1 MTQILPYTTH
11 FLLYH
16 LKKQF
21 ELYSESILKR
31 HNTKLL
37 RLWKQQRF
45 KSPDCLLNLSSK
57 KLTLVEENALRCG
70 LKHHILPQKLDADA
84 VKLSIEKVVY
94 SAIRDTGITV
104 DHEFRDNVKFC
115 TQSFLSNSKSLCSSK
130 VNQTLHRT
138 LSLLAKDKTIKI
150 CKYDKGTGTVILNSN
165 DYFDKMDQIVNDTSK
180 FQQVEVFENK
190 DHPVIKKENSVSYY
204 IRKYLKPVVS
214 EETANNLMPTGS
226 QCGKLYGLCKV
237 HKSNFPM
244 RPVVSMIGTPEYQLA
259 KYLDNLIKPNIP
271 DTYMLTSTK
280 NFIDRINS
288 TNVKPNDIMVSFDVC
303 SLFTNVPLA
312 ETIDI
317 ITEYCFSNQAKLI
330 PPVDKKIFKKLLK
343 LATGGLFM
351 YNGRLYKQIDGVAMG
366 SPLGPTIANFF
377 LANLEMEMF
386 KKTNLIKPTVY
397 LRYVDDVF
405 AVFDCNETLVNFF
418 NFINKLHPN
427 LKFTLERANDTLP
440 FLDVEVKIIG
450 DYFETCV
457 YRKKT
462 HTNVLLNYNAM
473 VPKKW
478 KIGLILCL
486 LNRAWCICST
496 SELFTTETAKLRKM
510 FFDNNYPIRLFNQIL
525 EKFMAN
531 RNVVTEKI
539 DEVSFRFILKIPYV
553 GQPSFQF
560 QKKNGYFV

>member
-1 MTQILPYTTH
+1 
-11 FLLYH
+11 
-16 LKKQF
+16 
-21 ELYSESILKR
+21 
-31 HNTKLL
+31 
-37 RLWKQQRF
+37 
-45 KSPDCLLNLSSK
+45 
-57 KLTLVEENALRCG
+57 
-70 LKHHILPQKLDADA
+70 
-84 VKLSIEKVVY
+84 
-94 SAIRDTGITV
+94 
-104 DHEFRDNVKFC
+104 
-115 TQSFLSNSKSLCSSK
+115 
-130 VNQTLHRT
+130 
-138 LSLLAKDKTIKI
+138 
-150 CKYDKGTGTVILNSN
+150 
-165 DYFDKMDQIVNDTSK
+165 
-180 FQQVEVFENK
+180 
-190 DHPVIKKENSVSYY
+190 
-204 IRKYLKPVVS
+204 VS

-237 HKSNFPM
+237 HKSDFPM

-259 KYLDNLIKPNIP
+259 KFLDNLIKPNIP
-271 DTYMLTSTK
+271 DTYMLNSTK
-280 NFIDRINS
+280 DFIDRINF
-288 TNVKPNDIMVSFDVC
+288 TNVKPNDIMVSLDVC
-303 SLFTNVPLA
+303 SLFTNVPLT
-312 ETIDI
+312 ETINI
-317 ITEYCFSNQAKLI
+317 ITDYCFSNQAKLI

-405 AVFDCNETLVNFF
+405 AIFDCNDTLVNFF

-427 LKFTLERANDTLP
+427 LKFTLERAKDTLP

-478 KIGLILCL
+478 KIGLIICL

-531 RNVVTEKI
+531 RNVVTEKS
-539 DEVSFRFILKIPYV
+539 DEMNFRFILKIPYV

-560 QKKNGYFV
+560 QKKMDILFKNKFNISIVCVYNSFKVGRYFTLKCRSPLPIQTNVVYKFTCLRDAELTYVGKTTRHLVTRVHEHLTFGNNKPSAIKDHILACSSCKNGNIDVANFEIVKKCSSDYDTSIMEALAIKKKNPKLNKQLFASGASFLLNIF